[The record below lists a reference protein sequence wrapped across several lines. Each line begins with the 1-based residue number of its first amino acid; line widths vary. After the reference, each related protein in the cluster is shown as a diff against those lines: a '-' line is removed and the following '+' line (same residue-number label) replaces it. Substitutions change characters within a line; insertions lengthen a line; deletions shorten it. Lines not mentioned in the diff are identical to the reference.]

1 MYYEEIRIN
10 ITRLVERED
19 QMRQLKKL
27 DYMRG
32 TLDIDAIIEFGF
44 PLCCVD
50 FYCNVWCTCIR
61 AEIPEY
67 AETMHSLTNNQG
79 LILCPNHILK
89 RLKN

>member
-67 AETMHSLTNNQG
+67 VETHLGDNEG
-79 LILCPNHILK
+79 RILCPNCIIK